1 MKKVYVIQPMKGLTD
16 EEIKAERAKA
26 KAYAE
31 TYLGEEVE
39 LIESFFEGEKGTPV
53 GMLGRSISMMG
64 GADLVVVM
72 PYVWSENERCACEER
87 VVDTYQIPSL
97 FIRPVYC
104 GAEAHRAE
112 ARL

>member
-31 TYLGEEVE
+31 IHLGEEVE
-39 LIESFFEGEKGTPV
+39 LIESFFEGEEGTPV

-64 GADLVVVM
+64 DADLVVVM
-72 PYVWSENERCACEER
+72 PYFWNENRGCSCEEH
-87 VVDTYQIPSL
+87 VVDSYGLPALRIS
-97 FIRPVYC
+97 FDRPVHDEE
-104 GAEAHRAE
+104 GE
-112 ARL
+112 

>member
-31 TYLGEEVE
+31 TYLGEEAE
-39 LIESFFEGEKGTPV
+39 LIESFFEGEEGTPV

-64 GADLVVVM
+64 DADLVVIM
-72 PYVWSENERCACEER
+72 PYRWSENRGCSCEEH
-87 VVDTYQIPSL
+87 VVGRYGLPYLRISTEYPMRD
-97 FIRPVYC
+97 
-104 GAEAHRAE
+104 EE
-112 ARL
+112 DE